1 MRLLVQGFLFVLL
14 TFCSSDLFAQERSTD
29 AGKKE
34 GQFIEATTLLVLE
47 KYESSKSILIGLL
60 KEDKQNAAIHFQ
72 ISRCFEGLSEHQE
85 ALDYARNAVKFD
97 SKNTHYYEHLIDLI
111 VAYGSMSEAIV
122 YAEKLSQL
130 EPQNQ
135 FYFDNWMALL
145 VSQEN
150 YKAILTALENRAK
163 QLGDSPEL
171 LLQMAGTK
179 MKLGQIKQAEAAM
192 LEAQKQFP
200 KEPEISIQLIA
211 FYLSLNEVKE
221 AQKQV
226 NQFNQKFPYKEK
238 DLYEIPNIELIFNEK
253 SDSSDNPLSQLM
265 QSPIDLDQKIQAMLP
280 YLTALTEE
288 DPKAKQI
295 LLEVLPIL
303 EEQYPSDPK
312 ITSIKGDIYFYS
324 NDFAAA
330 AKAYERCLE
339 SKKNLL
345 PVWEHLLYSYW
356 SIGQFEQQ
364 IKQAEEALF
373 YFPNQAVI
381 WYYYC
386 LGLSEVHRYD
396 EALVEMNNY
405 SFLLQG
411 NKQQLFSTTLLKLNI
426 FIQQEKIEEAKEAL
440 EILKNMVQGHPDVII
455 AEIKLL
461 AIQKNGAKKALELV
475 NKSND
480 LAYLPEFLAAQA
492 LAFLVNDKLSEAEVS
507 INQALERS
515 SNHKGTM
522 LEIKGDILL
531 AKGQK
536 LEAKQI
542 YQEALT
548 FNGYT
553 NRIQSKL
560 NKIN

>member
-1 MRLLVQGFLFVLL
+1 M
-14 TFCSSDLFAQERSTD
+14 
-29 AGKKE
+29 
-34 GQFIEATTLLVLE
+34 
-47 KYESSKSILIGLL
+47 
-60 KEDKQNAAIHFQ
+60 
-72 ISRCFEGLSEHQE
+72 
-85 ALDYARNAVKFD
+85 
-97 SKNTHYYEHLIDLI
+97 
-111 VAYGSMSEAIV
+111 
-122 YAEKLSQL
+122 
-130 EPQNQ
+130 
-135 FYFDNWMALL
+135 
-145 VSQEN
+145 
-150 YKAILTALENRAK
+150 
-163 QLGDSPEL
+163 
-171 LLQMAGTK
+171 
-179 MKLGQIKQAEAAM
+179 
-192 LEAQKQFP
+192 
-200 KEPEISIQLIA
+200 
-211 FYLSLNEVKE
+211 NEVKE

-238 DLYEIPNIELIFNEK
+238 DLYEIPKIELIFNEK

-330 AKAYERCLE
+330 AEAYERCLE

-386 LGLSEVHRYD
+386 LGLSELHRYD
-396 EALVEMNNY
+396 EALMEMNNY

-426 FIQQEKIEEAKEAL
+426 FIQQEKIEEAKEGL
-440 EILKNMVQGHPDVII
+440 EILKNMVQGHPDAII

-461 AIQKNGAKKALELV
+461 AVQKNGAKKALELA

-492 LAFLVNDKLSEAEVS
+492 QAFLINDKLSEAEVS
-507 INQALERS
+507 INQALEGS
-515 SNHKGTM
+515 SNHKGAM

>member
-14 TFCSSDLFAQERSTD
+14 TLCSSDLFAQERSTD

-72 ISRCFEGLSEHQE
+72 ISRCFEGLSKHQE

-97 SKNTHYYEHLIDLI
+97 SKNTYYYEHLIDLI

-145 VSQEN
+145 VNQEN

-179 MKLGQIKQAEAAM
+179 MKLGQVKQAEAAM

-238 DLYEIPNIELIFNEK
+238 DLYEIPKIELIFNEK

-265 QSPIDLDQKIQAMLP
+265 QSPIDLDQKIQAILP

-324 NDFAAA
+324 NAFTAA

-386 LGLSEVHRYD
+386 LGLSELHRYD
-396 EALVEMNNY
+396 EALMEMNNY

-426 FIQQEKIEEAKEAL
+426 FIQQEKIDEAKEAL

-461 AIQKNGAKKALELV
+461 TIQKNGAKKALELV

-492 LAFLVNDKLSEAEVS
+492 QTFLVNDKLSEAEVS

-515 SNHKGTM
+515 SNHKGAM

-536 LEAKQI
+536 SEAKQI
-542 YQEALT
+542 YQDALT
-548 FNGYT
+548 FSGYT

>member
-130 EPQNQ
+130 ESQNQ

-150 YKAILTALENRAK
+150 YKAILTALENRVK

-548 FNGYT
+548 LNGYT